1 MKAWCNGE
9 IVTADSGRIS
19 ILDHGFTVGDGV
31 FETLKAVKGHPFALS
46 RHLARL
52 QRSAAGL
59 GLPIP
64 DVHVVR
70 DAVQAALAANTPA
83 DTHSARIRI
92 TYTSGPGALGSDRG
106 PGPVTLAVAL
116 QPGGSWPPTTTVA
129 VAPWPRNERSPLV
142 GLKTTSYAE
151 NAVALAWAKAAG
163 HSEALL
169 GNLAGD
175 LCEGTGSN
183 VFVGIG
189 GRLLTPALT
198 SGCLAGTV
206 RGLVLE
212 WCGAEEE
219 RTALQ
224 ALDDADEVFITSS
237 TREIHPVVA
246 IGDRPLEVGPLTRAA
261 QATFAERAAADL
273 DP

>member
-1 MKAWCNGE
+1 MKAWCNGA
-9 IVTADSGRIS
+9 IVAADSPQIS

-31 FETLKAVKGHPFALS
+31 FETLKAIKGHPFALS

-59 GLPIP
+59 GLPVP
-64 DVHVVR
+64 DPGVVR
-70 DAVQAALAANTPA
+70 EAVHAALAANNPA
-83 DTHSARIRI
+83 DTHEARIRI
-92 TYTSGPGALGSDRG
+92 TYTSGPGVLGSDRG
-106 PGPVTLAVAL
+106 PGPVTLSVAV
-116 QPGGSWPPTTTVA
+116 QPGGPWPPTTTVA

-142 GLKTTSYAE
+142 GLKTTSYGE

-169 GNLAGD
+169 ANLAGD

-183 VFVGIG
+183 VFVGVG
-189 GRLLTPALT
+189 GRLLTPPLSA
-198 SGCLAGTV
+198 GCLAGTV

-212 WCGAEEE
+212 WCGAAEE
-219 RTALQ
+219 RLPLTVLAE
-224 ALDDADEVFITSS
+224 ADEVFITSS
-237 TREIHPVVA
+237 TREVHPVVA
-246 IGDRPLEVGPLTRAA
+246 IGERNLAVGPLTRSAR
-261 QATFAERAAADL
+261 ATFAERAAAGL